1 MPVSPLKRYRF
12 GGFTL
17 LELIVVLLVLGVIAG
32 ISVPV
37 FQRVK
42 ENSLKAS
49 VDRTLDAAARA
60 GVATCLSDANLPL
73 SAIVAAAADGLSVNG
88 ASVETDASS
97 VTVSMS
103 SGNLTAT
110 GSVEF
115 SLCASVTTPASIT
128 AGATT
133 TTTTIATTT
142 TTVAPTTTTTTTV
155 APTTTTTVPAE
166 LDTSGDESATAP
178 ASTGTFTD
186 TSNGLTITR
195 SASSTSA
202 ATTTAN
208 WEYISVT
215 YDLGSGEVTNT
226 VYKVTGSSVVGVLT
240 RNSNT
245 NVTIALDSSV
255 PFTLTIKYNGK
266 SVGTT
271 YLFPAV

>member
-1 MPVSPLKRYRF
+1 
-12 GGFTL
+12 
-17 LELIVVLLVLGVIAG
+17 LIVVLLVLGVLATV
-32 ISVPV
+32 SVPV

-42 ENSLKAS
+42 ENSLKAA

-60 GVATCLSDANLPL
+60 GVATCRSDENLPL
-73 SAIVAAAADGLSVNG
+73 SEIVAAAADGLDVNG
-88 ASVETDASS
+88 ASVSTDASS

-103 SGNLTAT
+103 SGSITAT

-128 AGATT
+128 SGGSSTT
-133 TTTTIATTT
+133 TS
-142 TTVAPTTTTTTTV
+142 
-155 APTTTTTVPAE
+155 TTTTVPSTTTSTTSTTTTVPSTTTTVPTE

-178 ASTGTFTD
+178 AETGTFTD
-186 TSNGLTITR
+186 TSNGLTIER

-208 WEYISVT
+208 WEYMSVT
-215 YDLGSGEVTNT
+215 YDLGAGSVTDT
-226 VYKVTGSSVVGVLT
+226 VYKVAGPDVVGVLT

-245 NVTIALDSSV
+245 NVTIALGSSV

-271 YLFPAV
+271 YIFPAV